1 MFTKNNL
8 KTSLSIGWVSLLIS
22 SISVAQLLPKF
33 VPLDASQALGFNIH
47 VEDGLDGYQD
57 GDAELCSW
65 ALEDWAEQT
74 QGLLNFQPAEEDEAI
89 LKVYFVSPQAG
100 LYGEMRPLMLG
111 ERRGAAVYI
120 RPETDGLGQDIDQAA
135 DADPLFRDTI
145 VYLTCL
151 HELGHALGLQHTAEF
166 ADVMYAFGYGGDIPL
181 FFGRYRERLD
191 SRDDI
196 RNTSGVSSGDLVQ
209 LRALYLF

>member
-1 MFTKNNL
+1 M
-8 KTSLSIGWVSLLIS
+8 I
-22 SISVAQLLPKF
+22 
-33 VPLDASQALGFNIH
+33 
-47 VEDGLDGYQD
+47 
-57 GDAELCSW
+57 
-65 ALEDWAEQT
+65 
-74 QGLLNFQPAEEDEAI
+74 
-89 LKVYFVSPQAG
+89 
-100 LYGEMRPLMLG
+100 G